1 MKKSI
6 VSTIYGGLGNQMFQ
20 FAMGRAM
27 ALRSRSALVLDTRW
41 FDSSPSVSFRLG
53 HFNIG
58 PAVTSGTLPPRR
70 RQERLSYYLWHAT
83 GRFPTRVRENG
94 LGFDP
99 AMLSP
104 RSNLWL
110 DGYWQSE
117 CYFADCIEVIA
128 NDFRIV
134 TPPSPENARH
144 LAAIAACPA
153 ISLHVRR
160 GDYLLPENQ
169 ALFAACSRQYYAR
182 AVDMMMS
189 KMTEEPVIYVFSDD
203 PDWARDNLAFPVEKR
218 VMGHNGR
225 DADYEDMRLMSA
237 CRHHIIANSSFSWWG
252 AWLNPSPDKIVIGP
266 AEWFADPKASNPDI
280 LPDGWLPLSNQG

>member
-1 MKKSI
+1 MKRQIISR
-6 VSTIYGGLGNQMFQ
+6 IYGGLGNQMFQ

-27 ALRSRSALVLDTRW
+27 ALRSQSSLLLDTRY
-41 FDSSPSVSFRLG
+41 FNSAPSVTFRLD

-58 PAVTSGTLPPRR
+58 PAVVAGKLPPQRKE
-70 RQERLSYYLWHAT
+70 ERLRYLLW
-83 GRFPTRVRENG
+83 RR
-94 LGFDP
+94 LGFPPHRVKERALSFDTT
-99 AMLSP
+99 MLVP
-104 RSNLWL
+104 RTNVWL

-117 CYFADCIEVIA
+117 RYFADCIDTIR

-134 TPPSPENARH
+134 TPPSDENAKH

-169 ALFAACSRQYYAR
+169 ALFAACSKQYYAK
-182 AVDMMMS
+182 AVDLMAS
-189 KMTEEPVIYVFSDD
+189 KMSEEPIIYVFSDD
-203 PDWARDNLAFPVEKR
+203 PDWARDNLSFPVEKR

-237 CRHHIIANSSFSWWG
+237 CRNHIIANSSFSWWG
-252 AWLNPSPDKIVIGP
+252 AWLNPAPDKIVIGP
-266 AEWFADPKASNPDI
+266 ASWFADPSSSNPDI
-280 LPDGWLPLSNQG
+280 LPDSWLKLSNQA

>member
-1 MKKSI
+1 MKRQI
-6 VSTIYGGLGNQMFQ
+6 VSKIFGGLGNQMFQ

-27 ALRSRSALVLDTRW
+27 AIRSQSALLLDTRW
-41 FDSSPSVSFRLG
+41 FDTAPSVTFRLG

-70 RQERLSYYLWHAT
+70 RQERLRYYLWHAS
-83 GRFPTRVRENG
+83 GRFPRRLKENG
-94 LGFDP
+94 LGFD
-99 AMLSP
+99 ADMVAP
-104 RSNLWL
+104 RTNLWL

-117 CYFADCIEVIA
+117 RYFADCIDTIRD
-128 NDFRIV
+128 DFRIV
-134 TPPSPENARH
+134 TPPSDENAKH

-169 ALFAACSRQYYAR
+169 ALFAACSKQYYAK
-182 AVDMMMS
+182 AVDLMAS
-189 KMTEEPVIYVFSDD
+189 KMAEEPVIYVFSDD
-203 PDWARDNLAFPVEKR
+203 PDWARDNLSFPVEKR

-237 CRHHIIANSSFSWWG
+237 CRNHIIANSSFSWWG
-252 AWLNPSPDKIVIGP
+252 AWLNPAPDKIVIGP
-266 AEWFADPKASNPDI
+266 ASWFADSSASNPDI
-280 LPDGWLPLSNQG
+280 LPDSWLKLSNQA